1 MIRKKKK
8 RFVRPYACRT
18 SAYPIFFFFL
28 NSNGKCFHN
37 IKHVAR
43 IEEEQQREF

>member
-1 MIRKKKK
+1 MIRKKKA
-8 RFVRPYACRT
+8 FC
-18 SAYPIFFFFL
+18 SPIRLPHVGISYLFFFL

-43 IEEEQQREF
+43 IEEEQQREV